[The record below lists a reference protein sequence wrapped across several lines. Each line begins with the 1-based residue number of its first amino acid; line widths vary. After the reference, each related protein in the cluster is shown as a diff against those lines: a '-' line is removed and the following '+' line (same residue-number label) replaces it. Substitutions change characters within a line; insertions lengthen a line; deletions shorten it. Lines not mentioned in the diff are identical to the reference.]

1 MGRVKKAWVIL
12 LLIGAPLL
20 SAQDVEQ
27 SATAPQR
34 KGEADTVSAE
44 AGPVALHESLV
55 IAPGEREKL
64 GESIFFRL
72 PEEGRSKQPE
82 SKTFA
87 SEFRKEINSIAL
99 TLPDLSASWFGFS
112 WYVRNPLRY
121 KLSPGSTYEHQFG
134 LSSGKWVLSV
144 DGIGMTSLENLD
156 VALQYPFG
164 KNMSLYF
171 RYNDMQ
177 YKLRIQ
183 ATGKLPWE

>member
-1 MGRVKKAWVIL
+1 MGQMNRLLTIL
-12 LLIGAPLL
+12 VLASASLL
-20 SAQDVEQ
+20 SARELEQAGIASQPDGRQDSV
-27 SATAPQR
+27 SATARP
-34 KGEADTVSAE
+34 SA
-44 AGPVALHESLV
+44 LNESLV

-64 GESIFFRL
+64 SESIFFKL
-72 PEEGRSKQPE
+72 PERGKSSQPE
-82 SKTFA
+82 SRTFA
-87 SEFRKEINSIAL
+87 AEFRKEMNSLAL

-144 DGIGMTSLENLD
+144 DGIGMNSFDNLD

-164 KNMSLYF
+164 KNMSLWV
-171 RYNDMQ
+171 RYSDMQ
-177 YKLRIQ
+177 YKLNIQ